1 MKEVTQP
8 VQGRPEERFPRPV
21 DISEAELE
29 TPSIK
34 TVLKLIYNT
43 LSRVL
48 HDPVAM
54 IIGSGFLVL
63 MLWGPHG
70 NLELLKLVVPNWAG
84 PGSDVATRGQLIKGL
99 PWDQEW
105 ISWGLGVLFVVG
117 IPCLLIKFVF
127 KQELSDYGLGLPH
140 PERRRLTL
148 VSSIMLFAASLP
160 AFYFGARNAQ
170 MQATYPLYRG
180 PFADTQAFLLYEAG
194 YFAFFI
200 IIEFIFRGYLLFGLY
215 QVKDRLSPS
224 TASKS
229 GVITGADGVAGEKGP
244 LVFGYYAIFVS
255 MLSYTAWHLGKPV
268 PELFSTLIWGI
279 AAGTVA
285 LFTGSIWPLIFVHWI
300 LNVFMDFVIWKHL

>member
-8 VQGRPEERFPRPV
+8 VQGRSDERFPRLLA
-21 DISEAELE
+21 ISESELE

-43 LSRVL
+43 ITRAL

-54 IIGSGFLVL
+54 IIGSGFISL

-70 NLELLKLVVPNWAG
+70 NLELLKLVVPKWAG
-84 PGSDVATRGQLIKGL
+84 PGSDVATRAHLINGI

-105 ISWGLGVLFVVG
+105 ISWGLGLVFVVG

-140 PERRRLTL
+140 PERRKLTL
-148 VSSIMLFAASLP
+148 VSAALLLVLSAP
-160 AFYFGARNAQ
+160 AFYFGAKNPM

-180 PFADTQAFLLYEAG
+180 PFADLTQFLIYEAG
-194 YFAFFI
+194 YIAFFV

-215 QVKDRLSPS
+215 QVKDRVAGS
-224 TASKS
+224 TSKS
-229 GVITGADGVAGEKGP
+229 GVITGDDGVGGERGP

-268 PELFSTLIWGI
+268 PELFSTLIWGV